1 MTKVCF
7 LPQHLDFTNYGD
19 QVIFIHKVE
28 SWNLISTKIL
38 LEYCIEISMNVHH
51 HSFVIDLKKSS
62 FKNIDWYYGFCDQN
76 KLKMSLRVQLELGTS

>member
-28 SWNLISTKIL
+28 SWNLISTKIV
-38 LEYCIEISMNVHH
+38 LEYCIEIPMNFYH
-51 HSFVIDLKKSS
+51 HSFVIDLKKSF
-62 FKNIDWYYGFCDQN
+62 FKNIDWYYGFVCFEIRH
-76 KLKMSLRVQLELGTS
+76 L